1 MEKLS
6 QYPFILLKYYSPNI
20 PSEDYAV
27 YSKIQLVE
35 VLPFISKL
43 AGDYSNFP
51 KGKQITREI
60 FEQEKLNCTQVRSN
74 NFGEIWEFGDFGNK
88 FKEAKNA
95 RRRIFYDNN

>member
-1 MEKLS
+1 M
-6 QYPFILLKYYSPNI
+6 YDPFILLKYYSPNI

-51 KGKQITREI
+51 KGKQITRKV
-60 FEQEKLNCTQVRSN
+60 FEQEKLNCTQVKLSN
-74 NFGEIWEFGDFGNK
+74 YGEIWEFGDFANK
-88 FKEAKNA
+88 FKKAKDEYRQTFWNTKP
-95 RRRIFYDNN
+95 I